1 MLWFNN
7 CWSSRRRISL
17 IFSTSFFSSIS
28 SCFSVF
34 PSFSACCLAS
44 CSISLVISSMNRKME
59 LSSPSTVAKRSPNM
73 LATGSRFA
81 LKKRKTQASIAIEL
95 INTLFYPQASKKQ
108 NQKKYNA
115 PMNGNL
121 FSSNKK
127 VQYMW
132 SLK

>member
-95 INTLFYPQASKKQ
+95 THYSTPKQAKNK
-108 NQKKYNA
+108 NKNKYNA
-115 PMNGNL
+115 SMNGNL